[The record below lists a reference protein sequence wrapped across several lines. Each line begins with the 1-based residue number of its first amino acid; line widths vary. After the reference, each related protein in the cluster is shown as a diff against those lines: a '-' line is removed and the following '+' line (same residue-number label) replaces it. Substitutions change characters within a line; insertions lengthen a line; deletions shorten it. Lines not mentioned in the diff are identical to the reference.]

1 MGKGEGEMGK
11 RERGGVRKRE
21 RGRGSYCKTCRR
33 DLHLYDLRLLNVCSA
48 LEVFIRTAGK

>member
-21 RGRGSYCKTCRR
+21 RGSYCKTCRR